1 MGSEPDS
8 LIKRIDEGDP
18 AAVAR
23 AISKIE
29 DGSEDA
35 SALMKQ
41 IYSASHGGVVIG
53 ITGAPGAGKSSLVDK
68 LAQHYPDVIR

>member
-1 MGSEPDS
+1 MTSEPDS

-41 IYSASHGGVVIG
+41 IYKASRGEL
-53 ITGAPGAGKSSLVDK
+53 S
-68 LAQHYPDVIR
+68 